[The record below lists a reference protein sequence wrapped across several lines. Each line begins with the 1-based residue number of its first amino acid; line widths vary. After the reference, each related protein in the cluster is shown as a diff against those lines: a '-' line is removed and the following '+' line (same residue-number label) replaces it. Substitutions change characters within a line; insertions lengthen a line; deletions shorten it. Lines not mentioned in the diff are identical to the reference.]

1 MINTIG
7 HIVNTHKLDKPN
19 ISKGESE
26 RILCVF
32 IWKWKRKDSLCFY
45 LKMKAKGFYVF

>member
-19 ISKGESE
+19 ISKGES
-26 RILCVF
+26 
-32 IWKWKRKDSLCFY
+32 
-45 LKMKAKGFYVF
+45 